1 MFLLMNLLI
10 LLSTIGRKKM
20 EHFRWGLIGPGRIAE
35 NFAQALTVIDD
46 AELYAIASR
55 NEQRASNFANKYK
68 IENIYLDYNELVND
82 GKIDAVYIATP
93 HRFHYEQIKLCLEAG
108 KAVLCEK
115 PLTVNAAQSQ
125 ELMLLAKSKGL
136 FLMEAVWTR
145 FLPIYKQVK
154 NWLDAGV
161 IGEVK
166 SLQSNFGFC
175 IPKDLDDRLY
185 NHDLAGGTLLDM
197 GIYNITVSQWV
208 YGENPESI
216 QAMSLLTETEVDEH
230 TSVNMQYSDGR
241 FSQFTC
247 SFMAKHR
254 NDFCIYG
261 TKGQIKIHDM
271 FWCTNKATL
280 VTESETLTIDKPFR
294 STGFE
299 YEIEEAM
306 SCIRGGLLESPGIT
320 HHDTLATMTVMDTI
334 RQQVG
339 QKYHFE

>member
-1 MFLLMNLLI
+1 
-10 LLSTIGRKKM
+10 M
-20 EHFRWGLIGPGRIAE
+20 EQFRWGLIGPGRIAE

-46 AELYAIASR
+46 ATLYAVASR
-55 NEQRASNFANKYK
+55 NKERSANFASKYNV
-68 IENIYLDYNELVND
+68 EAAYHQYEELVND
-82 GKIDAVYIATP
+82 DNVDAVYIATP

-115 PLTVNAAQSQ
+115 PLTVNAAQSK
-125 ELMLLAKSKGL
+125 ELMLLAKSKNL

-145 FLPIYKQVK
+145 FLPIYTQVK
-154 NWLDAGV
+154 SWLDSGV

-166 SLQSNFGFC
+166 SLDSNFGFC
-175 IPKDLDDRLY
+175 MPKDLDDRMY
-185 NHDLAGGTLLDM
+185 NHDLAGGALLDM

-216 QAMSLLTETEVDEH
+216 QAMSLLTDTEVDEH
-230 TSVNMQYSDGR
+230 TSVNMRYSNGR

-247 SFMAKHR
+247 SIMAKQR

-261 TKGQIKIHDM
+261 TKGHIHIHDM

-280 VTESETLTIDKPFR
+280 VTESEELTIDKPFR
-294 STGFE
+294 ATGFE

-306 SCIRGGLLESPGIT
+306 SCIRAGLLESPTIT
-320 HHDTLATMTVMDTI
+320 HEDTLATMTIMDTI
-334 RQQVG
+334 RSQVG
-339 QKYHFE
+339 QKYRFE